1 MKIGL
6 LFAGQG
12 SQRIG
17 MGKDFYEKYEE
28 SREIFDKASELLGFD
43 MKELCFENEK
53 DINITEYTQ
62 PALLTVSV
70 AILRV
75 LEQKGIRPDGILT
88 GQGARMLQSCD
99 GMGMVVPLH
108 VPVLEIRPPEECTM
122 EELMVEIFRRASKT
136 INKNKLH

>member
-1 MKIGL
+1 MQN
-6 LFAGQG
+6 AG
-12 SQRIG
+12 RIG
-17 MGKDFYEKYEE
+17 GVLGDKTVVNLGCEEKNDS
-28 SREIFDKASELLGFD
+28 SRLASH
-43 MKELCFENEK
+43 CAAEK
-53 DINITEYTQ
+53 RNQTG
-62 PALLTVSV
+62 L
-70 AILRV
+70 
-75 LEQKGIRPDGILT
+75 LT

>member
-1 MKIGL
+1 MSTAFI
-6 LFAGQG
+6 FPGQG
-12 SQRIG
+12 AQVVG

-75 LEQKGIRPDGILT
+75 LEQKRNQTGCMCRFKSWRILCHGSIRGN
-88 GQGARMLQSCD
+88 
-99 GMGMVVPLH
+99 
-108 VPVLEIRPPEECTM
+108 
-122 EELMVEIFRRASKT
+122 EL
-136 INKNKLH
+136 

>member
-1 MKIGL
+1 M
-6 LFAGQG
+6 F
-12 SQRIG
+12 
-17 MGKDFYEKYEE
+17 
-28 SREIFDKASELLGFD
+28 
-43 MKELCFENEK
+43 
-53 DINITEYTQ
+53 
-62 PALLTVSV
+62 PALQRFFEAVECRTQAEL
-70 AILRV
+70 AEFL
-75 LEQKGIRPDGILT
+75 GIKQSSISDAKKKNDSSRLASHCAAEKRNQTDWILT